1 MKENLENKLEDR
13 NIKPT
18 AMRLLVLRKLV
29 ESGAAISLSDL
40 DAKFEQADKATLYR
54 TLKTFEDK
62 KLIHSIEDGTGSVKY
77 ALCEEGCECKPQDQ
91 HIHFHCVKCGETY
104 CLPNPKYLKLVFL
117 QDSKQPVPAWSTKAL
132 VQTAPKL
139 CKQVAF
145 LNQYICDT

>member
-13 NIKPT
+13 KIKPT
-18 AMRLLVLRKLV
+18 TMRLLVLRKLV

-77 ALCEEGCECKPQDQ
+77 ALCEEG
-91 HIHFHCVKCGETY
+91 
-104 CLPNPKYLKLVFL
+104 
-117 QDSKQPVPAWSTKAL
+117 
-132 VQTAPKL
+132 
-139 CKQVAF
+139 
-145 LNQYICDT
+145 